1 MTSPRPVVRVA
12 VPVPLAD
19 AFDYLAPAGA
29 PDGELP
35 PLGSRVRV
43 PFGRGERVGIVVEHA
58 AASSLAPAKLK
69 PIREVLDIAPTI
81 GAELLQTLRW
91 AAEYYHYPVGE
102 VLSHA
107 LPTQLREGRALD
119 EPPENVWHL
128 TEKGRA
134 QSLGEIA
141 RRAKQQARALAA
153 LRESDTGQAELRGAG
168 ISLDTLERLADKGWI
183 EPGEPGAAGIA
194 PRSSPDASSATAPAS
209 PALPELTADQ
219 RGVLAAIET
228 DRSSGFR
235 AYLLHG
241 VTGSGKTEVYLRL
254 IASELAASRQTLLL
268 VPEIGLTPQL
278 VARLRE
284 RFGAQ
289 LALLHSALTERE
301 RFEAWRRAHRLDAK
315 VVVGT
320 RSAVFAPL
328 PAAGLVI
335 VDEEHDSSYKQQTG
349 FRYSARDLAVV
360 RARRLDVPVVLAS
373 ATPSLESFHN
383 ADQGRYRKLEMPHR
397 IGSAGVPKLRI
408 VDLKHHASR
417 QSLSTPLVAAIGEH
431 LAAGNQ
437 VLLFLNRRGFAPALF
452 CPGCKDA
459 VQCARCD
466 ARLTV
471 HAKAG
476 QLRCHHCGAQRK
488 LEWVCPTCGAE
499 RIAVG
504 AGTQRV
510 DEELGALFPRARIA
524 RLDRDVTSRKGALA
538 SVLGDVASGNT
549 DILIGTQM
557 LTKGHDF
564 PRVTLV
570 GVLNADQGLFGTDPR
585 SHERLAQT
593 ILQVAG
599 RAGRADR
606 PGEVV
611 IQTHYPEHPLLE
623 RLLAQDYA
631 AFAALALAE
640 RRETRWPP
648 FTHLAAWRA
657 EAAQREPAFALL
669 ERVRGIAK
677 RLASKIA
684 GEVAIL
690 GPAPQP
696 MERKDGRYRAQL
708 LFQSAQRAALHELL
722 RQTLPE
728 LRTASEARKAR
739 WSLDVDPLEL

>member
-1 MTSPRPVVRVA
+1 MTTQQHLVRVA

-19 AFDYLAPAGA
+19 AFDYLAPE
-29 PDGELP
+29 PLP
-35 PLGSRVRV
+35 PLGSRVLI
-43 PFGRGERVGIVVEHA
+43 PFGRRERVGIVLEHA
-58 AASSLAPAKLK
+58 ATSSLAPAKLK
-69 PIREVLDIAPTI
+69 AIREVLDAAPTVS
-81 GAELLQTLRW
+81 AELLQTLRW
-91 AAEYYHYPVGE
+91 AADYYHYPVGE

-107 LPTQLREGRALD
+107 LPSLLREGRPLD
-119 EPPENVWHL
+119 EPPEPVWRL
-128 TEKGRA
+128 TDKGRA
-134 QSLGEIA
+134 QSLDEVA
-141 RRAKQQARALAA
+141 RRAKQQARVLAT
-153 LRESDTGQAELRGAG
+153 LRDHDVGDAQLRAAEISADT
-168 ISLDTLERLADKGWI
+168 IERLADKGWI
-183 EPGEPGAAGIA
+183 EPGEPAAQSVMHASSPAGTPSAGVAAAG
-194 PRSSPDASSATAPAS
+194 
-209 PALPELTADQ
+209 PELTTDQ
-219 RGVLAAIET
+219 RGVLAAIEAE
-228 DRSSGFR
+228 RAAGFR

-254 IASELAASRQTLLL
+254 IANELAAGRQTLLL

-278 VARLRE
+278 VARLHE
-284 RFGAQ
+284 RFGAE

-301 RFEAWRRAHRLDAK
+301 RFEAWRRAYRRDAK
-315 VVVGT
+315 LVVGT

-328 PAAGLVI
+328 PSAGLVI

-360 RARRLDVPVVLAS
+360 RARRLEVPVVLAS
-373 ATPSLESFHN
+373 ATPSLESVHN
-383 ADQGRYRKLEMPHR
+383 ADQGRYRKLEMPRR

-408 VDLKHHASR
+408 VDLKRHASR
-417 QSLSTPLVAAIGEH
+417 QALSTPLVAAIGEH
-431 LAAGNQ
+431 LTAGNQ
-437 VLLFLNRRGFAPALF
+437 ILLFLNRRGFAPALF

-459 VQCARCD
+459 VQCTRCD

-476 QLRCHHCGAQRK
+476 ELRCHHCGAQRK
-488 LEWVCPTCGAE
+488 LEWACPTCGSE

-510 DEELGALFPRARIA
+510 DEELAALFPKARIA

-538 SVLGDVASGNT
+538 AVLGDVASGNT
-549 DILIGTQM
+549 EILIGTQM

-599 RAGRADR
+599 RAGRAER

-611 IQTHYPEHPLLE
+611 IQTHYPEHPLLAC
-623 RLLAQDYA
+623 LLAQDYA

-640 RRETRWPP
+640 RRDSQWPP
-648 FTHLAAWRA
+648 FSHLAVWRA

-669 ERVRGIAK
+669 NRVRSIAT
-677 RLASKIA
+677 RLQKKTAA
-684 GEVAIL
+684 EVAVL
-690 GPAPQP
+690 GPAAQP

-708 LFQSAQRAALHELL
+708 LFQSAQRPPLHELL
-722 RQTLPE
+722 RRSLLE
-728 LRTASEARKAR
+728 LRACAEARKAR
-739 WSLDVDPLEL
+739 WSLDVDPLEV